1 MLISAD
7 LLICLTAD
15 FRILFFLFQLKSF
28 VYEKI
33 QSPAPMKFS
42 EGLSST
48 KDLKNDGKTRL
59 MIIDDLMSTV
69 ADAEMCT
76 K

>member
-1 MLISAD
+1 
-7 LLICLTAD
+7 
-15 FRILFFLFQLKSF
+15 
-28 VYEKI
+28 
-33 QSPAPMKFS
+33 MKFS